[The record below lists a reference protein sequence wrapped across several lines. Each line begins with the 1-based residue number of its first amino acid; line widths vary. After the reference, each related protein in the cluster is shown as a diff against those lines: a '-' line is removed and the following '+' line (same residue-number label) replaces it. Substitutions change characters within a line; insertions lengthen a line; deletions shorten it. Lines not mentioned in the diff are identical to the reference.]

1 MGVFRINCSTYLLM
15 VIHIWLV
22 FTRKSPNFYSNIK
35 SSLLKLLCT
44 VAHLCEVTL
53 LQPIRLDFFG
63 IDFTSYPWS
72 QFLFSTFRGQAGQ
85 QNKWKGVHIPWAWS
99 TLQPAH
105 SRDIVSHP
113 ISHLFANKVI
123 SMPRHTIPRCCAP
136 LRNFSLLFCKIMFHV
151 LTSFFLRYFC
161 DVVIRDIYQTTT
173 SDMKG
178 EDYDKE
184 VDSPNCAPPLPPR
197 RPGNSG

>member
-85 QNKWKGVHIPWAWS
+85 QNKWKGAQIPLVRSAP
-99 TLQPAH
+99 QPAH
-105 SRDIVSHP
+105 PRDIAPHP
-113 ISHLFANKVI
+113 ISQLSIDKLSYTPRCAISYRCTPLEEHFPCIAQNIFSVHSPRSSFAI
-123 SMPRHTIPRCCAP
+123 SVTRPGHTISSRQW
-136 LRNFSLLFCKIMFHV
+136 LERW
-151 LTSFFLRYFC
+151 
-161 DVVIRDIYQTTT
+161 
-173 SDMKG
+173 
-178 EDYDKE
+178 
-184 VDSPNCAPPLPPR
+184 
-197 RPGNSG
+197 